1 MHRHTQ
7 PSKLPILY
15 LLNSAFICLIR
26 RGPETPQWPT
36 LYSNNWKLKC
46 PKCQSSLCL
55 IGWCNTVVFLL
66 YKKQFK
72 KAHSTLNMQVFR
84 GWSIVQKSHHDK
96 AISYYTN
103 FNIKKHLQDKTYI
116 YLEQPKNFL
125 WQLYTEQS
133 PPFKKTTAIIQSND
147 FKCTSFSEVFSIV
160 FYNHVLKII
169 LLHILANYLLAFANT
184 LMSQSN
190 YIWLF
195 HTVFSKCI

>member
-84 GWSIVQKSHHDK
+84 GWSLVQKSHHDK

-116 YLEQPKNFL
+116 YLEQPKLKFL
-125 WQLYTEQS
+125 M
-133 PPFKKTTAIIQSND
+133 TAVYRTISSLQKDHSNNPIKWFQMYII
-147 FKCTSFSEVFSIV
+147 FRG
-160 FYNHVLKII
+160 I
-169 LLHILANYLLAFANT
+169 LNCFL
-184 LMSQSN
+184 
-190 YIWLF
+190 
-195 HTVFSKCI
+195 